1 MNSLSVIIPFYNEE
15 QFLETS
21 INRLIKTEI
30 ADEIYLVDDCSTD
43 GSSKIAKNFA
53 SKNET
58 INYLRLD
65 RNQGKGAALSSVN
78 NLVNTSHIAIHDGDL
93 EYDPFDLKEMFNH
106 TFENPNSLI
115 LGSRFIGNKDRK
127 NRYSRTF
134 YANKFLSLF
143 FSIVFQKK
151 ISDIATCYKILPTKV
166 FKNFELKEKGFS
178 IEIELLSK
186 YLKTNNS
193 IIEHPISYEGRTY
206 EDGKKI
212 KTSDGF
218 FYLFNTIKYRIIS

>member
-1 MNSLSVIIPFYNEE
+1 M
-15 QFLETS
+15 
-21 INRLIKTEI
+21 
-30 ADEIYLVDDCSTD
+30 
-43 GSSKIAKNFA
+43 
-53 SKNET
+53 
-58 INYLRLD
+58 RLD

-78 NLVNTSHIAIHDGDL
+78 NLLNSSHIAIHDGDL

-151 ISDIATCYKILPTKV
+151 FLI
-166 FKNFELKEKGFS
+166 
-178 IEIELLSK
+178 
-186 YLKTNNS
+186 
-193 IIEHPISYEGRTY
+193 
-206 EDGKKI
+206 
-212 KTSDGF
+212 
-218 FYLFNTIKYRIIS
+218 